1 MDARTAITHVHSNL
15 LVVWWLLYENS
26 VSRNTR
32 ISLNTRSRRT
42 QIHGYLNF
50 WQWRKGSKRGSRE
63 REKIG
68 GRGIGERR
76 KGGLF
81 HFVDVSLK
89 VRRRSDGSSAIWA
102 CPRIASKLERGWTT
116 LSISAQVSLPSSVI
130 SVPRNPWVSF
140 RQRSFGRV
148 ISCTSAT
155 TPNLRPRGYRAKGIF
170 PRRETR
176 LAAVPPFS
184 YRLVIPVRST
194 FVIKRNLRDFTG
206 ARMPVISLRELQ
218 TPWNDNRCHVGNNF
232 NAGLSMSS
240 RRDLFHLN
248 NGWRSSF
255 FRRGG
260 FLTRGRCDRLR
271 LIV

>member
-1 MDARTAITHVHSNL
+1 MDARTAITQVHSNL

-50 WQWRKGSKRGSRE
+50 WQWRKGSKRGNRE

-148 ISCTSAT
+148 ISCTPAT
-155 TPNLRPRGYRAKGIF
+155 IPYPSTTWLSRERNF
-170 PRRETR
+170 P
-176 LAAVPPFS
+176 S
-184 YRLVIPVRST
+184 
-194 FVIKRNLRDFTG
+194 
-206 ARMPVISLRELQ
+206 
-218 TPWNDNRCHVGNNF
+218 PWNTI
-232 NAGLSMSS
+232 S
-240 RRDLFHLN
+240 RRSPLFLST
-248 NGWRSSF
+248 RDTSSLH
-255 FRRGG
+255 FRH
-260 FLTRGRCDRLR
+260 
-271 LIV
+271 